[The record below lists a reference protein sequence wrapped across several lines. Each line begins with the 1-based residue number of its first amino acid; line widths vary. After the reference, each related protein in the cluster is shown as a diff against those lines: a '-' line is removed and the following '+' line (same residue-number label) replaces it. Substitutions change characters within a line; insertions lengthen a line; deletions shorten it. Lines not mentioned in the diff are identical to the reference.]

1 MDGEQESLLEEAEA
15 EAEAAPSAT
24 EALAKA
30 VGQQDTK
37 LFFE

>member
-1 MDGEQESLLEEAEA
+1 MDGEQESLLEEA

-37 LFFE
+37 LFFK